1 MVLGSAYCSFTFCIT
16 NFQSYLAAACPIQ
29 KVYGRYQHISISL
42 KPRSSRRAHWL
53 LLHQICNLLSLCRL
67 LTSTWYSSDLS
78 SSVPVDSFCVAIGRC
93 IYLRRYGHD
102 LRRLFQ
108 LCSSSKC
115 LPFFEHNTSINAST
129 QMFTCIGSQYMVFID
144 PSHVWIASGSV
155 DFRYYH
161 IRCLLP
167 DDATTFT
174 AVASLCISFI
184 LAVDLNL
191 PLYCTIVLSTSRLRH
206 ALAVAPSWSLQ
217 WATIHLWRLFTI
229 VKISPQTEWSNQSV
243 CHHFLRQWIWQLLPS
258 SMIPL
263 QSTSWL

>member
-29 KVYGRYQHISISL
+29 RVYGRYQHFIVVA

-115 LPFFEHNTSINAST
+115 LPFFEHNTSINAS
-129 QMFTCIGSQYMVFID
+129 
-144 PSHVWIASGSV
+144 SHVWIASGSV

-206 ALAVAPSWSLQ
+206 ALAVAPSWSL
-217 WATIHLWRLFTI
+217 
-229 VKISPQTEWSNQSV
+229 
-243 CHHFLRQWIWQLLPS
+243 
-258 SMIPL
+258 
-263 QSTSWL
+263 

>member
-29 KVYGRYQHISISL
+29 RVYGRYQHFIVVA

-129 QMFTCIGSQYMVFID
+129 QMFTCIDTNVHLHRLSIYGVYL
-144 PSHVWIASGSV
+144 SV
-155 DFRYYH
+155 V
-161 IRCLLP
+161 CM
-167 DDATTFT
+167 
-174 AVASLCISFI
+174 
-184 LAVDLNL
+184 
-191 PLYCTIVLSTSRLRH
+191 TSRLRH

-243 CHHFLRQWIWQLLPS
+243 CHHFSQQWIWQLLPS

-263 QSTSWL
+263 QATGWL